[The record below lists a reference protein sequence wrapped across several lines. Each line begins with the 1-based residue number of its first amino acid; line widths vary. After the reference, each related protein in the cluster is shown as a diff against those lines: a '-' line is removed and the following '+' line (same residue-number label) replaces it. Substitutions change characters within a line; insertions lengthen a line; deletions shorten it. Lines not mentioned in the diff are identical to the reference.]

1 MNDVLIIDTG
11 VANLRSMEAAL
22 EREDFPTR
30 RTRDAEAIAT
40 AERVVLPGVG
50 SFARG
55 LDNLG
60 TDCAAA
66 LKKRVTGG
74 LPTLAVCLGMQ
85 MLAECS
91 EEDPGRRG
99 LGLLPGAVQ
108 RLTAGRIPHLGWNR
122 VSSRGDDAWLPTG
135 FAAFAHSFA
144 LPAEAAADLE
154 AQGWSTAVCT
164 SGDAAFVA
172 AAGRDGV
179 LACQFHPE
187 LSGAWGRDLLRRW
200 LRAGKETPCL

>member
-108 RLTAGRIPHLGWNR
+108 RLTAVALDAGTADLLEVAPGAPALLITRIGYTAADRAVELTQ
-122 VSSRGDDAWLPTG
+122 STFRGDRWD
-135 FAAFAHSFA
+135 
-144 LPAEAAADLE
+144 
-154 AQGWSTAVCT
+154 
-164 SGDAAFVA
+164 FVT
-172 AAGRDGV
+172 
-179 LACQFHPE
+179 E
-187 LSGAWGRDLLRRW
+187 LS
-200 LRAGKETPCL
+200 